1 MQQHFFSRAALVAVV
16 ILTISAPAV
25 LAEDEVPSSPSG
37 SLEARIGRPPGATD
51 DSSAT
56 PVLPGVNPDD
66 ESTGYAARETRMN
79 RRTER
84 QPPSF
89 WAELV
94 SWLQE
99 QALRARD

>member
-1 MQQHFFSRAALVAVV
+1 MQQHFFSRAALAAVV

-37 SLEARIGRPPGATD
+37 SLEARMGRPPGANDEGETRLY
-51 DSSAT
+51 
-56 PVLPGVNPDD
+56 PGLPSDT
-66 ESTGYAARETRMN
+66 ESTGYAMRDAEARAG
-79 RRTER
+79 R
-84 QPPSF
+84 QAKKQPSF
-89 WAELV
+89 WAELM